1 MNVVAGGSY
10 GKAADYVYMN
20 HRLAY
25 AEAGQWGIFRVLAPG
40 TPQIAA
46 LDSHD
51 TGNRII
57 ETANRD
63 DKPLPWVG
71 SVMVFALCGFG
82 VLLVRGGSRGTR
94 MMGLLLA
101 FLALTYFAAAA
112 LAADEEAKSGT
123 IRSLKSYNPDS
134 PVISGE
140 ASAKADKR
148 IRPLASYN
156 RHKSAPK
163 VWATYIIPQSAR
175 GKLAPLPEISP
186 PNPFAA
192 ELGKMLFFDNRVS
205 GDADISCATCHQPG
219 KGWADGEALSTGYPG
234 TRYFRNTP
242 TIINA
247 VYADYLYWD
256 GRLGG
261 DDPATQV
268 RDSINDSH
276 FMSSDGR
283 VMLERMK
290 QIPEYV
296 ELFEKGG
303 LGEPTHT
310 GITKAIA
317 AFERTLV
324 SRNVPF
330 DNYLK
335 GDGNALSAQAKQGLE
350 LFKGKAGCVQC
361 HNGPYLADQKP
372 HNLGLPE
379 NPEVFSDP
387 FRVVTFRSQLKF
399 VGTPNY
405 MNLRNDPGHFAVSKL
420 YKDFGKFITPTL
432 REVSRTA
439 PYMHNGM
446 LPTLEAVVD
455 FYNAGGGIKSRRKDP
470 LLKPLNL
477 SAGERS
483 ALIEFLK
490 SLSGEEI
497 IMQVAQKELPGYKI
511 IKNWYAT
518 KN

>member
-1 MNVVAGGSY
+1 M
-10 GKAADYVYMN
+10 
-20 HRLAY
+20 
-25 AEAGQWGIFRVLAPG
+25 F
-40 TPQIAA
+40 
-46 LDSHD
+46 
-51 TGNRII
+51 
-57 ETANRD
+57 
-63 DKPLPWVG
+63 
-71 SVMVFALCGFG
+71 FGFG
-82 VLLVRGGSRGTR
+82 VLIIRGGGRGTR
-94 MMGLLLA
+94 ILGVILA
-101 FLALTYFAAAA
+101 VIALGYSAANAMAA
-112 LAADEEAKSGT
+112 EENKGK
-123 IRSLKSYNPDS
+123 IRSLNSYS
-134 PVISGE
+134 LS
-140 ASAKADKR
+140 KR
-148 IRPLASYN
+148 
-156 RHKSAPK
+156 APK
-163 VWATYIIPQSAR
+163 VSAPYLVPLKSR
-175 GKLAPLPEISP
+175 NKLGPLPVLSA
-186 PNPFAA
+186 PNPAA
-192 ELGKMLFFDNRVS
+192 VELGKMLFFDNRIS
-205 GDADISCATCHQPG
+205 GDVDISCAQCHQPG
-219 KGWADGEALSTGYPG
+219 KGWTDGEALSTGYPG

-247 VYADYLYWD
+247 VFADYLYWD

-276 FMSSDGR
+276 FLSSDGR
-283 VMLERMK
+283 VMLQRMK

-296 ELFEKGG
+296 ELFAKGG

-324 SRNVPF
+324 SKNVPF

-335 GDGNALSAQAKQGLE
+335 GDAKAISDSAKQGLE

-361 HNGPYLADQKP
+361 HEGPYLSDGKP

-387 FRVVTFRSQLKF
+387 FRVITFRSQLKF

-446 LPTLEAVVD
+446 LPTLESVVA
-455 FYNAGGGIKSRRKDP
+455 FYNKGGGKGRRTDP
-470 LLKPLNL
+470 KIKPLGL
-477 SAGERS
+477 SAGEQS
-483 ALIEFLK
+483 ALVEFLK
-490 SLSGEEI
+490 TLSGDEI
-497 IMQVAQKELPGYKI
+497 KIDVKQGDLPGYKVMPAWYSK
-511 IKNWYAT
+511 KN
-518 KN
+518 